1 MFNNYA
7 FLSINVKT
15 LSYEE
20 CQNAIR
26 DSAYAYY
33 YRKQGVQYDQQDLVD
48 PLDLNSSKGRYRAG
62 GAFNKTVSPLF
73 YFPPEDATA
82 QDPRYVVCSTFVE
95 NVIYETFKSG
105 DEDIVTISNNVVTAV
120 STGTAT
126 ITVTSS
132 NGVSASCEV
141 EIKDPDLKK
150 EVVLEEI
157 SDDYDDDLDIYEE
170 EDDNS
175 IKVTSVEAIILI
187 AGILAYGIVIGSII
201 MFVILKKTNN
211 KKKK

>member
-1 MFNNYA
+1 M
-7 FLSINVKT
+7 
-15 LSYEE
+15 
-20 CQNAIR
+20 
-26 DSAYAYY
+26 
-33 YRKQGVQYDQQDLVD
+33 
-48 PLDLNSSKGRYRAG
+48 NSSKGRYRAG
-62 GAFNKTVSPLF
+62 GAFNKTVLPLF